1 MALLF
6 YRNNLEVKFYRNNL
20 ENKLKIKVANELP
33 DVRDGQYSPANFA
46 PIFSSKFSSTQ
57 EDTSSDENSFMGLLL
72 VSLQHELSSGDLE
85 ESIFRQFLFST
96 TKYKLEVT
104 FPPSPRYQEAC
115 PMHYGTAVTLH
126 DTWST
131 TPIYSTLTK
140 KRTKL
145 KSGSSVHLLPLI
157 GLNGREEENLG
168 T

>member
-33 DVRDGQYSPANFA
+33 DVCDGQYSPANFA
-46 PIFSSKFSSTQ
+46 PIFSSKFWSTQ
-57 EDTSSDENSFMGLLL
+57 EDTSSHENSFM
-72 VSLQHELSSGDLE
+72 QHELSSGDLE
-85 ESIFRQFLFST
+85 ESIFRQFLFAT

-115 PMHYGTAVTLH
+115 PMHYATAVTLH

-131 TPIYSTLTK
+131 TPIYSTLSSTLTK

>member
-85 ESIFRQFLFST
+85 ESIFLH
-96 TKYKLEVT
+96 YKVQTRSIKLSRLRLDIKRHAQCT
-104 FPPSPRYQEAC
+104 MGQRLHC
-115 PMHYGTAVTLH
+115 TLH
-126 DTWST
+126 EVLLR
-131 TPIYSTLTK
+131 STL
-140 KRTKL
+140 
-145 KSGSSVHLLPLI
+145 H
-157 GLNGREEENLG
+157 
-168 T
+168 